1 MSHRALYLDK
11 IQETEIK
18 FGVVLKD
25 KLRIHMSLMTMESLG
40 RSNVLTGT
48 VFDMLSFSA
57 IRTAVSG
64 SDQQEPKII
73 SECSIPLG

>member
-11 IQETEIK
+11 IQETKIK
-18 FGVVLKD
+18 FEVVLKD
-25 KLRIHMSLMTMESLG
+25 KMRIHMSLMTMKSLG

-57 IRTAVSG
+57 VRTAVSE

>member
-1 MSHRALYLDK
+1 MSHRVLYLDK
-11 IQETEIK
+11 IQETKIK

>member
-1 MSHRALYLDK
+1 MSHRALYHDK
-11 IQETEIK
+11 IQKAKIK
-18 FGVVLKD
+18 FVVVLKD
-25 KLRIHMSLMTMESLG
+25 KMRIYMSLMIMKSLG
-40 RSNVLTGT
+40 RSSVLMGT

>member
-11 IQETEIK
+11 IQETKIK

-25 KLRIHMSLMTMESLG
+25 KMRIHMSLMTMKSLG
-40 RSNVLTGT
+40 RSDIQKGT
-48 VFDMLSFSA
+48 VFDMLNFSA
-57 IRTAVSG
+57 IRTAVSR

-73 SECSIPLG
+73 FECSIPLG